1 MDIGNG
7 ADMGARRER
16 VARLLERSQ
25 SALRR
30 AEELKL
36 NADASWQRLA
46 IREADA
52 RERLERLRADG
63 RTSGAV
69 GRFLLPC
76 MDYADPRDVA
86 ATALRAALELT
97 GADMGDVQ
105 LLDGAE
111 GGLTIV
117 VQQGF
122 RPPFLDFSAVVHDAV
137 TRDAGTRDAGTRD
150 AGTRDAGTR
159 DAVTRDAVTRDAVTR
174 DAVTRDAVTRDAVT
188 REVERD
194 LAETPVGRVLLD
206 AEARTVHAMP
216 ILDDQ
221 GALLGMMSI
230 HYRTVRD
237 LTMAERGLLRVLTH
251 RLGRLLQ
258 ATRLPP
264 LATSTL

>member
-30 AEELKL
+30 AEELQL

-117 VQQGF
+117 VQQGL
-122 RPPFLDFSAVVHDAV
+122 RPPFLDVSAVV
-137 TRDAGTRDAGTRD
+137 RDGVVRDGVA
-150 AGTRDAGTR
+150 
-159 DAVTRDAVTRDAVTR
+159 
-174 DAVTRDAVTRDAVT
+174 
-188 REVERD
+188 REVERE

-206 AEARTVHAMP
+206 AEARTVHATP
-216 ILDDQ
+216 VLDDQ